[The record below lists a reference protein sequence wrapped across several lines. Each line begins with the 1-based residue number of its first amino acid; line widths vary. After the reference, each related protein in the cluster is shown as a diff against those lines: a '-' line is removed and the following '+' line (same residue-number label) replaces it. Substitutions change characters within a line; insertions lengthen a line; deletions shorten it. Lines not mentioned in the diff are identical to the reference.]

1 MAGFLI
7 QKVNKNFK
15 IIIEESLIETFIED
29 LMPYAKFFGVTFHM
43 GDEYVLGHV
52 VDSLEKSNNNSF
64 LTNGN
69 FDLEIE
75 IEEDKKS
82 ISNEIS
88 QDKWQIANKI
98 ALNHSLCFDDIAL
111 YRPLE
116 LNYDKLRVS
125 FTKGCFRGQEIIA
138 RMHYLGVN
146 RRSFCAVIENTE
158 HPIENNIKPLGEKLE
173 CENYKIYN
181 CFIEQDI
188 QNELLKSNKHVLF
201 TMPTNQLD

>member
-7 QKVNKNFK
+7 QKVNNNFK
-15 IIIEESLIETFIED
+15 IIIEEFLIEAFVED
-29 LMPYAKFFGVTFHM
+29 LMPYAKFFGVTFYI
-43 GDEYVLGHV
+43 GDENVLGRV

-64 LTNGN
+64 LTNGS
-69 FDLEIE
+69 FDLEVE
-75 IEEDKKS
+75 IKEDKKS

-158 HPIENNIKPLGEKLE
+158 HPLENNIKPLGEKLE

-188 QNELLKSNKHVLF
+188 QNDLLKSNKHELF